1 MRVVTVCAVAL
12 LSAVSFAGVD
22 GRQANYLVP
31 NGPDLGHETPS
42 RTAQCGS
49 VAKLPMR
56 VEGRSCTSFCL
67 DNKGEAVF
75 GSNYDNDIPE
85 GMVFINKRGVS
96 KSGLMPGT
104 TGQVATW
111 TSKYASVTFTVVG
124 HQLAWAGMNE
134 QGLVM
139 STMAL
144 GETQNPEPDERAPL
158 HSPHWM
164 QYLLDNCSS
173 VNEILAA
180 DSQVRIF
187 ETVDH
192 YLVSDAAGDCAV
204 IEFLDG
210 KTVMHTGQGLPAAV
224 LTNSTYA
231 ESAALLDGSGGESG
245 KRRDPQ
251 PINGSLRR
259 FGIAAERVQAFE
271 PAGAED
277 AVTYAFDILD
287 KVGGDATLWSIVF
300 DTHDLTVYF
309 RTKSHRAI
317 RYLSLNDFDLSCQA
331 PDLMLDIHEKLEGHI
346 AEAMT
351 VFSSDRNFAFLKN
364 AIARREIPMSD
375 EQLQAMRAILDSYE
389 CEQ

>member
-1 MRVVTVCAVAL
+1 M
-12 LSAVSFAGVD
+12 
-22 GRQANYLVP
+22 
-31 NGPDLGHETPS
+31 
-42 RTAQCGS
+42 
-49 VAKLPMR
+49 
-56 VEGRSCTSFCL
+56 
-67 DNKGEAVF
+67 
-75 GSNYDNDIPE
+75 
-85 GMVFINKRGVS
+85 
-96 KSGLMPGT
+96 
-104 TGQVATW
+104 
-111 TSKYASVTFTVVG
+111 
-124 HQLAWAGMNE
+124 
-134 QGLVM
+134 
-139 STMAL
+139 
-144 GETQNPEPDERAPL
+144 
-158 HSPHWM
+158 
-164 QYLLDNCSS
+164 
-173 VNEILAA
+173 
-180 DSQVRIF
+180 
-187 ETVDH
+187 
-192 YLVSDAAGDCAV
+192 